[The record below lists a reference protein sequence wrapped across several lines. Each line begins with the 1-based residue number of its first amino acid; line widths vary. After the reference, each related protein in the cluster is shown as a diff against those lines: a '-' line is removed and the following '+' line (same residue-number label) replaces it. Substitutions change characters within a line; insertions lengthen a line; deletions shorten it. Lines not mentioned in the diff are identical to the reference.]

1 MNQQRISWS
10 IASHYI
16 SIFWLIG
23 FALIFWPTWLSS
35 RGYTG
40 SEIGIILAVAFWAK
54 IPFNL
59 LLGPL
64 ADMTGLRRRWIVLLA
79 IIVAVGMP
87 AFLPVSPY
95 PFVLLL
101 WGIVGAALTVSI
113 PMTDNLSVL
122 ARRNPNFDYGK
133 VRLWG
138 SLSFIIASLVGGLVL
153 KWYSTDSI
161 LYLMLAGAGLLL
173 VTSLL
178 LPDLRVT
185 EKPVRKYAMI
195 EALKLPGY
203 KSCILIAALL
213 QSSHAVL
220 YGFASIHWQAAGLS
234 GTSIG
239 LLWSEGVTVEIIIF
253 YFAKRFVHHLS
264 FEQLFLLA
272 ALAGIIRWTGTAL
285 TTELWAL
292 ILLQALHGATFAL
305 THLAVFEYISHQVP
319 SRLTA
324 SAQTLYDLAGGAIIF
339 GLVMSMAGYFYHLW
353 AGKAFFT
360 MTLLSVLAL
369 GVLLARVR
377 ARYSDKFDQ

>member
-1 MNQQRISWS
+1 MNQQKISWS

-23 FALIFWPTWLSS
+23 FALIFWPTWLSG

-40 SEIGIILAVAFWAK
+40 AQIGIILAVAFWAK

-64 ADMTGLRRRWIVLLA
+64 ADMTGLRRRWIILLA

-87 AFLPVSPY
+87 AFLPASPY

-138 SLSFIIASLVGGLVL
+138 SLSFIIASLVGGLIL
-153 KWYSTDSI
+153 KWYSADSI
-161 LYLMLAGAGLLL
+161 LYLMILGAGLLL
-173 VTSLL
+173 ITSLF

-185 EKPVRKYAMI
+185 EKPVRRYAMI

-203 KSCILIAALL
+203 KSYIFIAALL

-234 GTSIG
+234 GASIG
-239 LLWSEGVTVEIIIF
+239 LLWSEGVAVEIIIF
-253 YFAKRFVHHLS
+253 YFARRFTNRLS
-264 FEQLFLLA
+264 FEQLFLFA
-272 ALAGIIRWTGTAL
+272 ALSGIIRWTGTAL
-285 TTELWAL
+285 TTELWIL

-305 THLAVFEYISHQVP
+305 THLAVFEYISRQVP
-319 SRLTA
+319 TRLTA
-324 SAQTLYDLAGGAIIF
+324 SAQTLYDLVGGAIMF
-339 GLVMSMAGYFYHLW
+339 GLVMLIAGHFYQLW
-353 AGKAFFT
+353 AGKAFFA
-360 MTLLSVLAL
+360 MALLSLLAL
-369 GVLLARVR
+369 GILFIRTSTHYFGR
-377 ARYSDKFDQ
+377 INQ